1 MTAPATTIDTDSSL
15 PRESWRRRMRHQ
27 SMLFATVER
36 ILRNPVG
43 IFAVSGILLVIILA
57 LGADILTQ
65 YSPVD
70 QSYRGAARYLSP
82 SADHFF
88 GTDNLRRDL
97 FSRTLFGLRNSLLI
111 SMGAVLTGSSIGI
124 SLGFMS
130 GYAGRWVDAVI
141 MRVVD
146 ALLAFPSLLAA
157 MAILTI
163 LGTGLFNLAIAI
175 AVFNIPAFARLSRAQ
190 MLTEK
195 HRDYVYAS
203 QAMGAGPLRVVF
215 RHVSPNAIPPLLTQ
229 VALAVNGAIILS
241 AALSFLGLGEKPPEP
256 SLGSLLLDAKAHLRD
271 AWWMAVFPASV
282 MAFLL
287 LCLNFLAD
295 AINEATSPYARRKV

>member
-1 MTAPATTIDTDSSL
+1 MTALAGEQLPAA
-15 PRESWRRRMRHQ
+15 ESWRRRKAHE

-36 ILRNPVG
+36 VLGNPVG
-43 IFAVSGILLVIILA
+43 LFAVAGLLIVLIGTMAAGLI
-57 LGADILTQ
+57 TQ
-65 YSPVD
+65 YGPTD
-70 QSYRGAARYLSP
+70 QAYAGAARYLHP
-82 SADHFF
+82 SLSHPF
-88 GTDNLRRDL
+88 GTDHLRRDI
-97 FSRTLFGLRNSLLI
+97 FSRTVFGLRNSLMI
-111 SMGAVLTGSSIGI
+111 SLGAVFIGATIGI

-130 GYAGRWVDAVI
+130 GYAGSWVDAVI

-146 ALLAFPSLLAA
+146 ALLAFPHLLAA

-163 LGTGLFNLAIAI
+163 LGPSLRNLAVAI

-190 MLTEK
+190 MLVEK
-195 HRDYVYAS
+195 NRDYVHAS
-203 QAMGAGPLRVVF
+203 QAIGAGPLRIIF
-215 RHVSPNAIPPLLTQ
+215 RHVSMNAIPPLLTQ
-229 VALAVNGAIILS
+229 VALAVNSAIILS
-241 AALSFLGLGEKPPEP
+241 AALSFLGLGEKPPAP

-271 AWWMAVFPASV
+271 AWWMAVFPGAT